1 MNENNIEYLKKSLE
15 YLGFGKKLNDVL
27 ENAIR
32 KEIPTFSLGIETK
45 MRPLESKNQN
55 AERTE
60 TLQFKIN
67 FNRSGESDQ
76 YFLNSYLV
84 TLNKK
89 NDPIV
94 REQTFNLARDHRIT
108 ALQAYKLLSG
118 LSLEKEV
125 YLKGNND
132 QVSQANEQ
140 GQKTPIWLKL
150 NLDITDAYGNHPLR
164 TFRPE
169 YGYDLVKTLAT
180 YPIKDI
186 ESPDKLQEVL
196 TTLRNGN
203 YYHTEMMI
211 GNKNVPVSIAANP
224 QIKTL
229 DVYDKNM
236 NEIRQEKIFP
246 EQTQGR
252 KSQQEKGTPNS
263 IPSNQDIV
271 QPWTQDEAQQTGRK
285 RGR

>member
-1 MNENNIEYLKKSLE
+1 MNENNLEYLKKNLE

-32 KEIPTFSLGIETK
+32 REIPSFSLGIETK
-45 MRPLESKNQN
+45 MRPTESKNLN

-67 FNRSGESDQ
+67 FNRSKESDT
-76 YFLNSYLV
+76 YFLNNYLV
-84 TLNKK
+84 TLTKK

-94 REQTFNLARDHRIT
+94 RQQSFDLARDHRIT

-125 YLKGNND
+125 YLKSNNE
-132 QVSQANEQ
+132 QVSQGNEQ
-140 GQKTPIWLKL
+140 AQKTSVWLKL

-169 YGYDLVKTLAT
+169 YGYDLVKSLAA

-186 ESPDKLQEVL
+186 ESPDRLQEVL
-196 TTLRNGN
+196 ATLRSGN
-203 YYHTEMMI
+203 YYHTEMKI

-236 NEIRQEKIFP
+236 KELHQGTIFP
-246 EQTQGR
+246 DQANAK
-252 KSQQEKGTPNS
+252 KSQQERAISADSEQSKEVALPW
-263 IPSNQDIV
+263 IAEDI
-271 QPWTQDEAQQTGRK
+271 QEKDRK

>member
-94 REQTFNLARDHRIT
+94 R
-108 ALQAYKLLSG
+108 
-118 LSLEKEV
+118 
-125 YLKGNND
+125 
-132 QVSQANEQ
+132 
-140 GQKTPIWLKL
+140 
-150 NLDITDAYGNHPLR
+150 
-164 TFRPE
+164 
-169 YGYDLVKTLAT
+169 
-180 YPIKDI
+180 
-186 ESPDKLQEVL
+186 
-196 TTLRNGN
+196 
-203 YYHTEMMI
+203 
-211 GNKNVPVSIAANP
+211 
-224 QIKTL
+224 
-229 DVYDKNM
+229 
-236 NEIRQEKIFP
+236 
-246 EQTQGR
+246 
-252 KSQQEKGTPNS
+252 
-263 IPSNQDIV
+263 
-271 QPWTQDEAQQTGRK
+271 
-285 RGR
+285 

>member
-118 LSLEKEV
+118 LSLEKDV

-140 GQKTPIWLKL
+140 GQKNPIWLKL

-229 DVYDKNM
+229 
-236 NEIRQEKIFP
+236 
-246 EQTQGR
+246 
-252 KSQQEKGTPNS
+252 
-263 IPSNQDIV
+263 
-271 QPWTQDEAQQTGRK
+271 
-285 RGR
+285 